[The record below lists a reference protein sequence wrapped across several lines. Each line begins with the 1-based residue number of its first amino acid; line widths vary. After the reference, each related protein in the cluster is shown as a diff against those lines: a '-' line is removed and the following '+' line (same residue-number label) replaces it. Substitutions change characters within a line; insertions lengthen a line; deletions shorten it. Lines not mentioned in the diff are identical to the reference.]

1 MKKKEKKVK
10 KTAEKGYF
18 SEILDELKKVK
29 WPDKKDMF
37 KYSVACI
44 VFILIFGLYFY
55 GLDIFFA
62 WLMGL
67 VS

>member
-1 MKKKEKKVK
+1 MAKKKN
-10 KTAEKGYF
+10 EKGLF
-18 SEILDELKKVK
+18 KQVGEELKKVK